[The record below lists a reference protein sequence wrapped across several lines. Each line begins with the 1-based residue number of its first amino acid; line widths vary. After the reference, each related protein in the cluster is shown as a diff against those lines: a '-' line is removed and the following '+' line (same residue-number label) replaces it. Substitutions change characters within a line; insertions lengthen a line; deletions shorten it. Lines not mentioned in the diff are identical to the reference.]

1 MVLNTVLLTGS
12 LFFIDLKCKQSS
24 EAELCTS
31 TNTEDLTEGGQEGWR
46 CSTFSPEVGS
56 PILMSS
62 KMRGGSGH
70 SGKWGSLVPQVSWKH
85 DKGHINSCKCKG
97 LQRSGSSC
105 WVVAIV
111 LCNMSTAGPQP
122 LSIWRKLSIK
132 AVSVPVNMSIF
143 I

>member
-31 TNTEDLTEGGQEGWR
+31 TNPEDLTEGAQEGWR
-46 CSTFSPEVGS
+46 CSTFSLEVGS

-70 SGKWGSLVPQVSWKH
+70 SGKRGSLVPQVS
-85 DKGHINSCKCKG
+85 
-97 LQRSGSSC
+97 SGSMRKGISALASVAESKGQLLVAGWWQLSC
-105 WVVAIV
+105 ATRQ
-111 LCNMSTAGPQP
+111 LLG
-122 LSIWRKLSIK
+122 LSLS
-132 AVSVPVNMSIF
+132 ASGENSL
-143 I
+143 